1 MRVNTISMKL
11 LLRIEEASVKD
22 GNIVMNGFAGAMPC
36 ETIISPEEA
45 LQVMRLGMT
54 LAIFKL
60 LLKSFFS
67 SRKAAAGP
75 AK

>member
-11 LLRIEEASVKD
+11 LLRIEQASVKD

-45 LQVMRLGMT
+45 LQVMRLGMKMP
-54 LAIFKL
+54 IFKL
-60 LLKSFFS
+60 LLKSFF
-67 SRKAAAGP
+67 
-75 AK
+75 AKKTVATGQTK

>member
-11 LLRIEEASVKD
+11 SLRIEEASVKD

-54 LAIFKL
+54 LPIFKL
-60 LLKSFFS
+60 LLKSFFAK
-67 SRKAAAGP
+67 KAAAAGQV
-75 AK
+75 K

>member
-11 LLRIEEASVKD
+11 LLRIEQASVKD

-54 LAIFKL
+54 MPIFKL
-60 LLKSFFS
+60 LLKSFFA
-67 SRKAAAGP
+67 KKPAATGQT
-75 AK
+75 K

>member
-11 LLRIEEASVKD
+11 SLRIEEASVKD

-45 LQVMRLGMT
+45 LQVMRLGMK
-54 LAIFKL
+54 LSIFKV
-60 LLKSFFS
+60 LLKGLFS
-67 SRKAAAGP
+67 KSKASPG
-75 AK
+75 K

>member
-11 LLRIEEASVKD
+11 SLRIEEASVKD

-45 LQVMRLGMT
+45 VQVMRLGMT
-54 LAIFKL
+54 LPIFKL
-60 LLKSFFS
+60 LLKSFYT
-67 SRKAAAGP
+67 KKTVAAGQV
-75 AK
+75 K

>member
-11 LLRIEEASVKD
+11 SLRIEQAGVKD

-45 LQVMRLGMT
+45 LQVMRLGMK
-54 LAIFKL
+54 LSIVKL
-60 LLKSFFS
+60 LLKGIFS
-67 SRKAAAGP
+67 KKKAATGP

>member
-54 LAIFKL
+54 MPILKL
-60 LLKSFFS
+60 LLKSLFTKKS
-67 SRKAAAGP
+67 VAAGR

>member
-11 LLRIEEASVKD
+11 SLRIEQAGVKD

-45 LQVMRLGMT
+45 LQVMRLGMK
-54 LAIFKL
+54 LSIFKL
-60 LLKSFFS
+60 LFKGLFAKQ
-67 SRKAAAGP
+67 KVVGGP

>member
-11 LLRIEEASVKD
+11 LLRIEEAGVKD

-54 LAIFKL
+54 LPITKL
-60 LLKSFFS
+60 LLKSFFAK
-67 SRKAAAGP
+67 RAVAAGQV
-75 AK
+75 K

>member
-11 LLRIEEASVKD
+11 LLRIEQASVKD

-54 LAIFKL
+54 MPIFKL
-60 LLKSFFS
+60 LLKSFF
-67 SRKAAAGP
+67 
-75 AK
+75 AKKTVPVGTGK

>member
-11 LLRIEEASVKD
+11 SLRIEEASVKD

-45 LQVMRLGMT
+45 LQVMRLGMK
-54 LAIFKL
+54 LSIVKL
-60 LLKSFFS
+60 LLKGFFS
-67 SRKAAAGP
+67 KKKAATGP

>member
-11 LLRIEEASVKD
+11 SLRIEEAGVKD

-54 LAIFKL
+54 MPIFKL
-60 LLKSFFS
+60 LLKSLFT
-67 SRKAAAGP
+67 KKTVAAGQV
-75 AK
+75 K

>member
-11 LLRIEEASVKD
+11 SLRIEEASVKD

-45 LQVMRLGMT
+45 VQVMRLGMT
-54 LAIFKL
+54 LPIFKL
-60 LLKSFFS
+60 LLKSFFTK
-67 SRKAAAGP
+67 KAAA
-75 AK
+75 AVQVK

>member
-54 LAIFKL
+54 MPILKL
-60 LLKSFFS
+60 LLKSLFTKKS
-67 SRKAAAGP
+67 VPAGQ